1 MIDLTKVNEIRNI
14 VNNKIVEKIEDI
26 NGLVIYEAF
35 KELIASG
42 VPPLKI
48 YSSGADLIDYKM
60 YGNSVQNGTPTPTTP
75 VEFGCLGVYDA
86 TTGKYKIPVKVSNGA
101 EEITTNIYL
110 NEPLRKLGDYVD
122 YIDFENKKVVRQ
134 IDKYVFKGT
143 ESFSLRGSQPTN
155 GTAIYT
161 AVMFAYRENF
171 DNLICTRFAGDK
183 NYASKM
189 IPGTCCFVN
198 SSVDSRFHFCIE
210 GAGKTVAEVQAM
222 LKEWYDNGNP
232 MVVLYPP
239 NKGVPEETIE
249 LPNIPTLKGNITIEI
264 DTTIQPSNLEIV
276 YKGK

>member
-1 MIDLTKVNEIRNI
+1 MNINTRKMAFVNFNGQEMQFVKVNDVVVYESWKELTKSE
-14 VNNKIVEKIEDI
+14 
-26 NGLVIYEAF
+26 
-35 KELIASG
+35 

-60 YGNSVQNGTPTPTTP
+60 FGNAIQNGTPTPQTP
-75 VEFGCLGVYDA
+75 SDFGCLGTFDIP
-86 TTGKYKIPVKVSNGA
+86 TGKHIIPVKVSNGT
-101 EEITTNIYL
+101 ETITTNIYL
-110 NEPLRKLGDYVD
+110 DEPLRKLGDYVD

-134 IDKYVFKGT
+134 ISKYTFKGT
-143 ESFSLRGSQPTN
+143 ESLSLRGQQPTN

-161 AVMFAYRENF
+161 SAMFAFRENF
-171 DNLICTRFAGDK
+171 DNLICTRFSPDAT
-183 NYASKM
+183 YQSKM
-189 IPGTCCFVN
+189 IPGTCCFIN
-198 SSVDSRFHFCIE
+198 SSVDSRFHFCLE
-210 GAGKTVAEVQAM
+210 GAGKTVAEVKAI

-264 DTTIQPSNLEIV
+264 DAEVQPSNLEIV